1 MENFVSDLKLKSLM
15 AEDYGT
21 PVEGVFDKCVEDMT
35 NYFRAKLMML
45 KKQQDAEY
53 KKFQEELEVWR
64 IQGKLELINDL
75 FNNDALKEEKE
86 KLESDLM
93 LAQAKASD
101 VYVPKI
107 DWFVLNEPQ
116 MFLP

>member
-1 MENFVSDLKLKSLM
+1 MENFIRDLKIKTLM

-21 PVEGVFDKCVEDMT
+21 PVEDVFDKCVEDMT
-35 NYFRAKLMML
+35 EHYRAKLFML

-86 KLESDLM
+86 KLESALV

-116 MFLP
+116 MFRP

>member
-21 PVEGVFDKCVEDMT
+21 AVEEVFDKCVEDMT
-35 NYFRAKLMML
+35 NHFRAKLMML

-53 KKFQEELEVWR
+53 KKFQEELEVSR

>member
-1 MENFVSDLKLKSLM
+1 MENFKRDLKLKSLM

-21 PVEGVFDKCVEDMT
+21 AVEEVFDRCVEDMIEH
-35 NYFRAKLMML
+35 YRAKLFML

-53 KKFQEELEVWR
+53 KKFQEEVEVWR

-75 FNNDALKEEKE
+75 FNNDSMKEEKE
-86 KLESDLM
+86 KLESDLV

-101 VYVPKI
+101 VYVPQI